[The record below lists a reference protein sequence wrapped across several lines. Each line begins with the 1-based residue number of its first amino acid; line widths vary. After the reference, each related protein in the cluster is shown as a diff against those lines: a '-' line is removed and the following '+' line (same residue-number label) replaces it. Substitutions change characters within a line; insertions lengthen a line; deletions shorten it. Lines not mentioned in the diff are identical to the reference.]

1 MTSSRKALYWVHIGI
16 LLFGSLAGIIAAYY
30 FNSIEFDFS
39 ADIEE
44 AKRLGIVSLTV
55 LNGYSKSRDI
65 LTYLS
70 VLGFPVIFSV
80 GIWFLWANKERRSY
94 LRELFP
100 DSQVNGNN
108 KMLSLFLIVILFLF
122 TSFNISFFYVPYH
135 NDYTGSWPFLGEEGS
150 FLAWAHSILSGGVY
164 GKDFICLY
172 GPMLIYPL
180 AWAMKLFGTTIAVER
195 FYTYFLNLIAYGI
208 VIFFLFKTLRFTF
221 VLSVLIY
228 LALFPGVEQLSPH
241 NTDLRVILGILP
253 ILLAYLYLGNGKKL
267 LLPAI
272 GVIVGQSLLFGQ
284 EVGVCSVFS
293 IIFFFVLSY
302 PLRPNYKGIIWEM
315 ILIFAGCLASLAP
328 MLLYLYFKSALSPAL
343 VSLYGFPR
351 YYSLG
356 YGSLP
361 FPIFRDFMANP
372 LSEGVLLFYWPIFIY
387 IFSSI
392 YLIPLIF
399 LRSMN
404 RDHLLKASLLVF
416 GIFLFR
422 YALGRSDVGHAID
435 SLPPAI
441 LLVLLFID
449 GAVRDV
455 VKGTGFNRVGGIL
468 LLSGL
473 LLSICSLFAY
483 TNFNSNLPYLK
494 RMIMN
499 PEKKWSLRKTGVEI
513 PELQK
518 GGIFFESQ
526 TALSIIKIKE
536 FLDVNT
542 GRGDYV
548 YFFPNEAAYY
558 FLFDRTNPTRY
569 AISYVA
575 ATREQR
581 EEIVMDLEK
590 NRPEYLIYSKNTWR
604 IDNISETIQVP
615 EVVEYLNKKYKP
627 VMDLEDVLIAKRISG
642 WNLAF

>member
-70 VLGFPVIFSV
+70 VLGFPVVFSV
-80 GIWFLWANKERRSY
+80 GIWFLWANKERRRY
-94 LRELFP
+94 LRELFS
-100 DSQVNGNN
+100 DSQVNGKN

-172 GPMLIYPL
+172 GPMLGYPL
-180 AWAMKLFGTTIAVER
+180 AWAMKLFGTTIVVER
-195 FYTYFLNLIAYGI
+195 FYTYSLNLIAYGI

-253 ILLAYLYLGNGKKL
+253 ILLAYLYLENGKKL

-302 PLRPNYKGIIWEM
+302 PLRPNYKSIIWEM

-328 MLLYLYFKSALSPAL
+328 MLFYLYFKDALSPAL
-343 VSLYGFPR
+343 ISLYGFPR

-361 FPIFRDFMANP
+361 FPSFRDFMASP
-372 LSEGVLLFYWPIFIY
+372 LSEGALLFYWPIFIY

-455 VKGTGFNRVGGIL
+455 VKGTGFNRAGGIL
-468 LLSGL
+468 LCPGCCYPSARCL
-473 LLSICSLFAY
+473 LILTLI
-483 TNFNSNLPYLK
+483 
-494 RMIMN
+494 
-499 PEKKWSLRKTGVEI
+499 
-513 PELQK
+513 Q
-518 GGIFFESQ
+518 IFH
-526 TALSIIKIKE
+526 I
-536 FLDVNT
+536 
-542 GRGDYV
+542 
-548 YFFPNEAAYY
+548 
-558 FLFDRTNPTRY
+558 
-569 AISYVA
+569 
-575 ATREQR
+575 
-581 EEIVMDLEK
+581 
-590 NRPEYLIYSKNTWR
+590 
-604 IDNISETIQVP
+604 
-615 EVVEYLNKKYKP
+615 
-627 VMDLEDVLIAKRISG
+627 
-642 WNLAF
+642 